1 MVVVT
6 GPCHAEEVGRLRP
19 TTVVAASKDP
29 KHNLYI
35 QDVLQNERFRIYSSD
50 DMTGCEIAA
59 ALKNPIALC
68 CGIVEGMGYG
78 DNTLA
83 ALMTRG
89 LTEITRLGVAMGAKW
104 QTFTGLAGVG
114 DLIVTCTSTHSRNH
128 RAGLLIGQGMP
139 ALEAV
144 KKVGTVEG
152 YGCTEIAYHAAMQ
165 LGVSIPIIEQL
176 YQVCYENRNPKESVS
191 RLMMRPSKHEK
202 ETFWDA

>member
-1 MVVVT
+1 
-6 GPCHAEEVGRLRP
+6 
-19 TTVVAASKDP
+19 
-29 KHNLYI
+29 
-35 QDVLQNERFRIYSSD
+35 
-50 DMTGCEIAA
+50 
-59 ALKNPIALC
+59 
-68 CGIVEGMGYG
+68 
-78 DNTLA
+78 
-83 ALMTRG
+83 MTRG